1 MKTPMSL
8 QPVHVPIR
16 WVHAPF
22 RRVPV
27 PFRRVPVPFRCVHV
41 PFRWVRGSSD
51 PLPPEA
57 ALNRRPKADLP
68 SALSAKGRRPSAG
81 GRSTR
86 ASPLLLAAA
95 LILLAAP
102 PGAAAADCTPLEAEG
117 PVTVESCP
125 VDDADYP
132 IVRAR
137 TVVAG
142 SMPAVIALLD
152 DAGACPDWQAM
163 CEEETATSLDGP
175 FATLRQRVSGK
186 GIARRITMNTAAWW
200 RTADG
205 RVVGDLVGTD
215 DRTPEFKGKRVLCMR
230 ARWFLSPGEEEGTV
244 EVVQETV
251 SDPQPP
257 FGMGSRVVTPR
268 TAKTMLETFTN
279 MGYRLAHGQHG
290 AGPAIDSL
298 PLLEHDLPGVG
309 EDFARCQTAR
319 K

>member
-1 MKTPMSL
+1 MKTPTP
-8 QPVHVPIR
+8 QPS
-16 WVHAPF
+16 APLS
-22 RRVPV
+22 
-27 PFRRVPVPFRCVHV
+27 
-41 PFRWVRGSSD
+41 VRGPSGPPGAQPQGISRR
-51 PLPPEA
+51 PEA
-57 ALNRRPKADLP
+57 GDLSGWRSAALKVPACRPARAAGRLRRQRARRP
-68 SALSAKGRRPSAG
+68 GHRH
-81 GRSTR
+81 
-86 ASPLLLAAA
+86 LLAAA
-95 LILLAAP
+95 LTLLVAPAAAP
-102 PGAAAADCTPLEAEG
+102 PAAAAAADCTPLEAEG
-117 PVTVESCP
+117 AVTVESCP

-137 TVVAG
+137 TVVET

-152 DAGACPDWQAM
+152 DAGACPEWQAM
-163 CEEETATSLDGP
+163 CEEETATPQDGP
-175 FATLRQRVSGK
+175 FTTLRQRVSGK

-205 RVVGDLVGTD
+205 RVIGDLVGTD
-215 DRTPEFKGKRVLCMR
+215 DRTPEFEGKRVLCMR

-279 MGYRLAHGQHG
+279 MGARLAGGERG
-290 AGPAIDSL
+290 AGPAIESL
-298 PLLEHDLPGVG
+298 PLLEDELPDVG